1 LCEGSGED
9 GLKRKTVRF
18 GGFGTEL
25 KAFEKGNLEEESDCG
40 HKSINNIE
48 KVKY

>member
-1 LCEGSGED
+1 LEVLE
-9 GLKRKTVRF
+9 
-18 GGFGTEL
+18 TEL
-25 KAFEKGNLEEESDCG
+25 VKAFEKGNLEEESDCG